1 MALPSS
7 GQISFSDIG
16 QEILG
21 DPAAEISITT
31 AVEGGYGE
39 INQDS
44 ASFPNNEQPHAI
56 SEWYGYDHDAAAAY
70 SNTRYY
76 QNDGTGDYIDCT
88 TTSAPFNLNTTQD
101 LSFSVW
107 LRHTGSKAN
116 QQIWNFSNTNANGN
130 NRIML
135 TYSANLNRFVAR
147 YRSNSVNFDRQFALH
162 DNSGATGISN
172 SSNGWSSSSRGT
184 VNSDNFCMVTITY
197 DASQTNASN
206 AFKAYWN
213 NSELSTQAAANSGTR
228 SDLGGATKGRIGEQV
243 HQTNSAGNATLD
255 YDELKIYNKV
265 LSSSEVTTLYNSGTI
280 ADSTQ
285 TVSSGLITEWTFDD
299 NTVNDSNSSYTCTK
313 VNGVITAY

>member
-7 GQISFSDIG
+7 GQISFSDISTELN
-16 QEILG
+16 Q
-21 DPAAEISITT
+21 DPSGELSIAT
-31 AVEGGYGE
+31 AVEGGYE
-39 INQDS
+39 AINTAS
-44 ASFPNNEQPHAI
+44 ASFPNDEQPHAI
-56 SEWYGYDHDAAAAY
+56 SEWYSYDHDAVSY
-70 SNTRYY
+70 TNSRYY

-88 TTSAPFNLNTTQD
+88 TTSAPFNINSTQD

-116 QQIWNFSNTNANGN
+116 QQIWNFSNTTANGN
-130 NRIML
+130 NRIFL
-135 TYSANLNRFVAR
+135 TYSESLNRLIAR

-162 DNSGATGISN
+162 DNSGATGISS
-172 SSNGWSSSSRGT
+172 SSNGWSNTSRGT
-184 VNSDNFCMVTITY
+184 VNSDNFCMVTVTY
-197 DASQTNASN
+197 DASQSTAAS
-206 AFKAYWN
+206 AFKLYWN
-213 NSELSTQAAANSGTR
+213 ATECTTTATSNNGTR
-228 SDLGGATKGRIGEQV
+228 TDLGGATKGRIGEQV